1 MAGRVRILKDGE
13 VLFRTGEKADSMYI
27 VRTGSLKV
35 YFLKGNEEVQ
45 LAQLGDGA
53 VVGEMAFF
61 DQKPR
66 SAHVKALAQTEITE
80 ITREDFDKLLTQ
92 IPKWLV
98 TMLQSMSGRLRTT
111 NEKLA
116 QLEKRHQITTAGGF
130 DLPFMLI
137 LRSLRVLQLLALQL
151 GQKEGNVVWTDYER
165 TLEWWI
171 QITGWPRD
179 YFSRFVDELQK
190 QGLVQKRLDGVMR
203 LLLTGRGR
211 MLTFTNFLGELQ
223 SRMAAGGAESFNP
236 LCVEVLE
243 VVASEAA
250 DSGYEVYNVSLLQLS
265 RPQGYVALDTQR
277 RLAIAENLVK
287 WLQIRH
293 TKSDVDF
300 LMRVV
305 PKDLKV
311 QVAHLRLLQSLLDA
325 GLDRFE

>member
-1 MAGRVRILKDGE
+1 MAGRVRILKEGE
-13 VLFRTGEKADSMYI
+13 VLFRAGEKADSMYI

-35 YFLKGNEEVQ
+35 YFLKGTEEVQ
-45 LAQLGDGA
+45 LAQLADGA

-80 ITREDFDKLLTQ
+80 ISRDDFDKLLTQ

-98 TMLQSMSGRLRTT
+98 TMLQSLSGRLRTT

-116 QLEKRHQITTAGGF
+116 EMEKKHQSGTGNAG
-130 DLPFMLI
+130 DLPFLPI
-137 LRSLRVLQLLALQL
+137 LRTLRVLQLLALQL
-151 GQKEGNVVWTDYER
+151 GQKEGNVVWTDFER
-165 TLEWWI
+165 TVEWWI

-179 YFSRFVDELQK
+179 YFLRFVDELQK
-190 QGLVQKRLDGVMR
+190 LGLVQKRLDGVMR

-211 MLTFTNFLGELQ
+211 MLAFTNFLGELQ
-223 SRMAAGGAESFNP
+223 PRMASAGGEGFNP
-236 LCVEVLE
+236 LCIDVLE
-243 VVASEAA
+243 AVAFEAA
-250 DSGYEVYNVSLLQLS
+250 NSGYEVYNVSLLQLS
-265 RPQGYVALDTQR
+265 KPQGYASMDTQR

-293 TKSDVDF
+293 TKSEVDF

-311 QVAHLRLLQSLLDA
+311 QVAHLRMLQSFLDA
-325 GLDRFE
+325 RLDRFE